1 MPVFKRRTH
10 PEPWAVH
17 RARATSGWL
26 VPLFAVEWAFSW
38 IAYVLSGWAFLE
50 VLEYIGTLS
59 ILVAVIS
66 YFMESD
72 SRVKQKHYQAWQ
84 VINSATSKGG
94 SGGRIEALESL
105 HADNVPLVGVDVSG
119 AFLQGIDL
127 TGADLSRANFHATD
141 VRNGKFAKTRF
152 NFSDLSSANFRNTTF
167 ERADLE
173 NANLEDSD
181 LMSANLSRARLEGA
195 NLAKADLREADLSRV
210 EWERIANIKLAN
222 ILRIKNAPPGFADW
236 AKKRGAVAIESD
248 TEWEAAIEASE
259 KEETPKAA
267 DSGALKPN

>member
-10 PEPWAVH
+10 PEPWAVR
-17 RARATSGWL
+17 RARAKSGWL
-26 VPLFAVEWAFSW
+26 VPLSAVELAFSW

-66 YFMESD
+66 YFMDSD

-84 VINSATSKGG
+84 VINSAQSKGG

-119 AFLQGIDL
+119 AFLQGINL
-127 TGADLSRANFHATD
+127 TGADLSRANFHAAD
-141 VRNGKFAKTRF
+141 VRNGKLAKTRF
-152 NFSDLSSANFRNTTF
+152 DFSDLSSANFRNTTF

-181 LMSANLSRARLEGA
+181 LMSANLGRARLEGA
-195 NLAKADLREADLSRV
+195 NLAKADLREADLSGV
-210 EWERIANIKLAN
+210 DWKQIANIKLAN
-222 ILRIKNAPPGFADW
+222 VLGIKNAPPGFADW

-259 KEETPKAA
+259 KEAPKAA